1 MMPSD
6 PHGVEEAAVAGEI
19 IEKHR
24 DPRGSSLL
32 LEAAGLRW
40 LAEAEPVGGIRVAR
54 VTGARD
60 DVLVEERVATGPPS
74 RAAAHRI
81 GVGLARLHAAGAP
94 WLGCPPPGWPLSA
107 VEGMTPVPAC
117 RGLWVGRART
127 PLVARADA
135 PLTWGAFFAEHRI
148 RYYVRLLR
156 DSGRFGA
163 RETALLSRVAD
174 RVSAGFF
181 DAPQP
186 ELVRGAIARAPGV
199 ACARLHGDLW
209 AGNVLWDASPAAP
222 TGGVL
227 IDPMAHGGHAET
239 DLAMLGLFGF
249 PFLDEVLAAYDE
261 ASPLADG
268 WRGRVGLHQLAPLL
282 LHCVLFGGE
291 YVPETL
297 SVARRYV

>member
-6 PHGVEEAAVAGEI
+6 PHGVEEAAVTGEI

-40 LAEAEPVGGIRVAR
+40 LAEAEPAGGIRVAR

-199 ACARLHGDLW
+199 AWVSINSRPCYSTVSFSAESTFQRLSPLPDATCEARPPSRCRDE
-209 AGNVLWDASPAAP
+209 PAAC
-222 TGGVL
+222 
-227 IDPMAHGGHAET
+227 
-239 DLAMLGLFGF
+239 
-249 PFLDEVLAAYDE
+249 
-261 ASPLADG
+261 SPG
-268 WRGRVGLHQLAPLL
+268 KP
-282 LHCVLFGGE
+282 
-291 YVPETL
+291 
-297 SVARRYV
+297 RRLNLTISLE